1 MSRPVAMAAIA
12 FTKMQGAGNDFVVLD
27 TLRGAPLPDPALARR
42 LADRH
47 FGVGCD
53 QIMVVTASTRAD
65 CRYGYRIYN
74 ADGSEAGQCGNGAR
88 CIARYLAREH
98 GLRSGE
104 QLDSPAGAI
113 AVEFCTDGE
122 VELAMGMPSLDPV
135 EVPFVAAAPAPR
147 YPIEV
152 DDQTLDI
159 AVVSM
164 GNPHAVLVVDSV
176 RAAPVDRLGPAL
188 ATHPRFPEGAN
199 VGFVERIDRG
209 HLRLR
214 VHERGVGETLACGSG
229 ACAAVVALRMLGEL
243 DEVVEVSLPGG
254 RLRVSWP
261 GPGSPVQ
268 LAGPAEFVFEGV
280 LTP

>member
-1 MSRPVAMAAIA
+1 MAAIA

-27 TLRGAPLPDPALARR
+27 TLRGAPLPDAALARR

-74 ADGSEAGQCGNGAR
+74 ADGSAAGQCGNGAR

-98 GLRSGE
+98 GLHSGE
-104 QLDSPAGAI
+104 QLDSPAGPI
-113 AVEFCTDGE
+113 AVEFTADGE
-122 VELAMGMPSLDPV
+122 VELAMGLPGLDPAAL
-135 EVPFVAAAPAPR
+135 PFLAETPAR
-147 YPIEV
+147 CHAI
-152 DDQTLDI
+152 DLDGTRLEI
-159 AVVSM
+159 SVVSM
-164 GNPHAVLVVDSV
+164 GNPHAVLVVDAVHS
-176 RAAPVDRLGPAL
+176 APVERIGPAL
-188 ATHPRFPEGAN
+188 ARHPRFPEGAN
-199 VGFVERIDRG
+199 VGFAERVDRG

-214 VHERGVGETLACGSG
+214 VYERGVGETLACGSG
-229 ACAAVVALRMLGEL
+229 ACAAVVALRMVDEL
-243 DEVVEVSLPGG
+243 DDVVEVSLPGG

-261 GPGSPVQ
+261 GPGSPVR

-280 LTP
+280 LSP